1 MFFVQSPIQ
10 VVVVEPRHGGLQAS
24 STDWPCAA
32 LGQNGL
38 ELPHHDGQCFVVEH
52 YFISQASAVLPRGAV
67 LQRFYA
73 CVTKLPLAHEKLSF
87 LRRLAKALDP
97 DQRRE

>member
-38 ELPHHDGQCFVVEH
+38 ELVEH
-52 YFISQASAVLPRGAV
+52 VGQLSVVSHCFSSQASAVLPRGPF
-67 LQRFYA
+67 LQHCYV
-73 CVTKLPLAHEKLSF
+73 CVTKLPLTHEKLSC
-87 LRRLAKALDP
+87 LRRLAKAGD
-97 DQRRE
+97 

>member
-1 MFFVQSPIQ
+1 MFFVQSPVQ

-73 CVTKLPLAHEKLSF
+73 CVTKLPPANEKLSR
-87 LRRLAKALDP
+87 LRRLAKAP
-97 DQRRE
+97 DSTQPRE

>member
-52 YFISQASAVLPRGAV
+52 YFISQESAVLPRGHV
-67 LQRFYA
+67 LQLIHPY
-73 CVTKLPLAHEKLSF
+73 VTKLPLAYEKLSF